1 MDVETPTYVLDS
13 FALLAYLQNEAGA
26 AQVEQILNLASK
38 RQATLALGVVNLA
51 EALYITERAR
61 GLLKAQE
68 TVATVDELPI
78 SIIEVNRT
86 LAFSAAHLKANHALS
101 LADAFAA
108 ALAKEKKAR
117 LVTGDPE
124 FASLQTEIPIDW
136 LPRKK

>member
-124 FASLQTEIPIDW
+124 FASLQTEIPIEW